1 MTTTPGT
8 VPSRH
13 IDLAEAVL
21 LTLARLGFGHFTGV
35 PCATLHGVFRLLEGA
50 PRSPHPELR
59 DLVYLP
65 APHEGAAVSMA
76 TGMALTGGDA
86 AVFLAHT
93 GPGHA
98 LAALTALNRAYEVP
112 LLVVVGRPARDTEE
126 EPDDLDAQFAPPG
139 VVLDPLRPE
148 EAVGE
153 CYRLMQRTRRPAVL
167 IVTEPL

>member
-8 VPSRH
+8 VPPQN

-21 LTLARLGFGHFTGV
+21 LTLARLGFAHFTGV
-35 PCATLHGVFRLLEGA
+35 PCAMLQGFFRLLEDA
-50 PRSPHPELR
+50 PRSPYPELR
-59 DLVYLP
+59 DLVYVP
-65 APHEGAAVSMA
+65 APHEDAAISMA

-98 LAALTALNRAYEVP
+98 LAGLTALNQAYEVP
-112 LLVVVGRPARDTEE
+112 LLMVVGRPGKGAVEE
-126 EPDDLDAQFAPPG
+126 SDGLADQFAPPG